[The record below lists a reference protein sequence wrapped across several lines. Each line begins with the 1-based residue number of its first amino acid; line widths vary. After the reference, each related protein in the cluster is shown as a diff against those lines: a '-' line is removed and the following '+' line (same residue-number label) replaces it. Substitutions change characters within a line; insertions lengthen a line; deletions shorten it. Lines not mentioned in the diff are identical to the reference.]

1 SKIYGLA
8 ALRVGF
14 AVGAPEVIAML
25 DRVRQPFNV
34 NSLALKA
41 AEAALGDHEFIERS
55 RRINAAGLEFM
66 VAAFAKRNLA
76 VIPSLANFVTVA
88 VGFPAG
94 LVFDALLKAG
104 VIIRPLG
111 GRVDTGGL
119 SCHIRITI
127 GTAAQNERV
136 LDALDKALAQ
146 LRSEAR

>member
-1 SKIYGLA
+1 
-8 ALRVGF
+8 
-14 AVGAPEVIAML
+14 
-25 DRVRQPFNV
+25 
-34 NSLALKA
+34 
-41 AEAALGDHEFIERS
+41 
-55 RRINAAGLEFM
+55 
-66 VAAFAKRNLA
+66 
-76 VIPSLANFVTVA
+76 ANFVTVA